1 MKGPPESEGRLD
13 FPLHPVGEVRIRRQ
27 DRPGWGYY
35 AAIVLF
41 VGVLAFA
48 VLGLVR
54 STSFAGASNARRGSP
69 AAPTPTPG
77 GIHLLT
83 GTVPTPQIPP
93 PTPSTPTRP
102 PSRTYLYP
110 PPELGEPTPPAPAGQ
125 PR

>member
-1 MKGPPESEGRLD
+1 MKGPPEPDDRLD
-13 FPLHPVGEVRIRRQ
+13 FPLHPVGEMGIRRP

-41 VGVLAFA
+41 IGVLAFA

-54 STSFAGASNARRGSP
+54 STSLAGASSARGGAST
-69 AAPTPTPG
+69 APTPTPG
-77 GIHLLT
+77 AIRLLT
-83 GTVPTPQIPP
+83 GPVPTPQIPP
-93 PTPSTPTRP
+93 PTPIAPTRP

-110 PPELGEPTPPAPAGQ
+110 PPELGGATPPAPAGQ